1 MKRMINKEDPFS
13 YFLEIIFSRK
23 LLIILCFLSV
33 FGLTIIGAIFTPPVY
48 EAYTTIYI
56 NAPALPEIDV
66 PYIMEIKGRSFLDTQ
81 TRIIQSRFIFEKVVR
96 KLNIHK
102 RKIKK
107 KWHENIKKSIFD
119 YLKGSESTSDPI
131 EQAIAELKKY
141 VSIKRER
148 GSNIVTIKVKSKL
161 SERSALIANTLAN
174 TYIEYANNFLFN
186 KAQSAYNFMEKKVEN
201 ARNKY
206 AESEKKLNEY
216 KKRHTALSLPEEK
229 TFIIKKLTEIDEQYD
244 MIEQEI
250 KEYQIKNVKG
260 DLKTVNN
267 KIYEYPENKSVSDN
281 LAKELDE
288 KLTELELEL
297 DQRLIYLKEEHPD
310 IKIIRKRMAQL
321 EDMIEKEK
329 RNRKIY
335 TETTNRIKS
344 DKNVE
349 GKNSETPEIENLLS
363 EMKYLS
369 KQKKKL
375 MAKSE
380 KLTKIQLNI
389 EKLSREFENN
399 KSTLMILETKLEDA
413 YILKANENTQGTIK
427 IIDKA
432 FPPPFPTT
440 KKKKILIILG
450 MIAAIIFSIGMTFIA
465 EYLDDSLKTPDE
477 AKDYLDVPVLGV
489 VPRVTKKLMKI

>member
-1 MKRMINKEDPFS
+1 
-13 YFLEIIFSRK
+13 
-23 LLIILCFLSV
+23 
-33 FGLTIIGAIFTPPVY
+33 
-48 EAYTTIYI
+48 
-56 NAPALPEIDV
+56 
-66 PYIMEIKGRSFLDTQ
+66 
-81 TRIIQSRFIFEKVVR
+81 
-96 KLNIHK
+96 
-102 RKIKK
+102 
-107 KWHENIKKSIFD
+107 
-119 YLKGSESTSDPI
+119 
-131 EQAIAELKKY
+131 
-141 VSIKRER
+141 
-148 GSNIVTIKVKSKL
+148 
-161 SERSALIANTLAN
+161 
-174 TYIEYANNFLFN
+174 
-186 KAQSAYNFMEKKVEN
+186 
-201 ARNKY
+201 
-206 AESEKKLNEY
+206 
-216 KKRHTALSLPEEK
+216 
-229 TFIIKKLTEIDEQYD
+229 
-244 MIEQEI
+244 
-250 KEYQIKNVKG
+250 
-260 DLKTVNN
+260 
-267 KIYEYPENKSVSDN
+267 
-281 LAKELDE
+281 
-288 KLTELELEL
+288 
-297 DQRLIYLKEEHPD
+297 
-310 IKIIRKRMAQL
+310 
-321 EDMIEKEK
+321 MIEKEK